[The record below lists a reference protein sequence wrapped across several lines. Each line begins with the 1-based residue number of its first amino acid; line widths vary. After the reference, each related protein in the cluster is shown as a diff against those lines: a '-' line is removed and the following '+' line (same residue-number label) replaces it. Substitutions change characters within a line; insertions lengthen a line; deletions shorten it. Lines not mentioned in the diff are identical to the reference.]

1 VRRFHYRH
9 QSQRSE
15 QESLKLSALQDQ
27 RVLAPKRVRRLP
39 PQLTLEPAQEFRH
52 LHHHVLA
59 RDTHREH
66 EEIAELS
73 QGVPIR
79 EFLQKQESKVAQS
92 FWTIIDI
99 LHAEL
104 YFRSMLAYLATKE
117 QFLIDAP
124 TIEDLVRDK
133 VKEKLNLKVGE
144 SEYTAWRNSL
154 GNAMFHAINSDVIP
168 NNAGV
173 AVEYRV
179 NGRAFRIDFM
189 VTGKDALGRES
200 LFIVELKQWTDIEFS
215 ELADHVRTYLGGG
228 IRDTLHPAYQ
238 AWSYASHLNMYNE
251 YIYENR
257 VKVKAS
263 AYLHN
268 CADTKVVNAS
278 RYEEK
283 LKEVNVFF
291 KGQANDLRSSISTVI
306 KEGTGIELLQK
317 IDQSRIRPSMQL
329 AESVSTML
337 KGKEEFVL
345 LDKQKTV
352 LEKIV
357 HAANN
362 STDSAKQVL
371 IVKGGPGTGKSV
383 ISINAVARLTGQ
395 RLNVRYV
402 TPNAAPRAVFEAKLN
417 EFFKKADIRSL
428 FSGSGS
434 FTDTAKNS
442 YDVLIVDEAHR
453 LKMKSGIYKN
463 LGENQLKEI
472 INSAKTSVFFID
484 EAQKVTWSDVG
495 EIHRIE
501 EEAKR
506 QNAKIEKI
514 ELTSQFRCGGSD
526 DYLAWL
532 DETLGVNSE
541 IPHYFKKDSFD
552 FKIFENP
559 KDLHE
564 EIKNNN
570 KSNNKSRMVAGYCW
584 NWISQKKPTLK
595 DIQIRKFD
603 YEATWNLTE
612 DGSQW
617 IISPSSVEE
626 VGCIHTC
633 QGLELDYVGVIV
645 GLDLVTKNGELRTNP
660 DARAKTDKSLAGFK
674 TELKIN
680 PDLALAKADE
690 LIRNTYRT
698 LMSRGMKGCYVYF
711 VDEATAEYFKKHLP
725 E

>member
-1 VRRFHYRH
+1 
-9 QSQRSE
+9 
-15 QESLKLSALQDQ
+15 
-27 RVLAPKRVRRLP
+27 
-39 PQLTLEPAQEFRH
+39 
-52 LHHHVLA
+52 
-59 RDTHREH
+59 
-66 EEIAELS
+66 
-73 QGVPIR
+73 
-79 EFLQKQESKVAQS
+79 
-92 FWTIIDI
+92 
-99 LHAEL
+99 
-104 YFRSMLAYLATKE
+104 MLAYLATKKE
-117 QFLIDAP
+117 FLRDAP

-133 VKEKLNLKVGE
+133 VKEKLGIKVGDA
-144 SEYTAWRNSL
+144 EYTAWRNSL

-179 NGRAFRIDFM
+179 NGRAYRIDFM
-189 VTGKDALGRES
+189 LSGLDAKGRES
-200 LFIVELKQWTDIEFS
+200 LFIVELKQWTNIEFS
-215 ELADHVRTYLGGG
+215 ELEDHVKTYLGGG

-251 YIYENR
+251 YIYEN
-257 VKVKAS
+257 KVQVNAC

-268 CADTKVVNAS
+268 CADAKVINSS

-283 LKEVNVFF
+283 LREVSVFI
-291 KGQANDLRSSISTVI
+291 KGQANDLRNAISTVI
-306 KEGTGIELLQK
+306 KEGTGIQLLQK
-317 IDQSRIRPSMQL
+317 IDQSRIRPSIQL

-357 HAANN
+357 HASNN
-362 STDSAKQVL
+362 SSKNTKHVL

-383 ISINAVARLTGQ
+383 ISINALARLTGQ

-402 TPNAAPRAVFEAKLN
+402 TPNAAPRAVFELKLSQ
-417 EFFKKADIRSL
+417 FFKKADIRSL

-434 FTDTAKNS
+434 FTESSKNS
-442 YDVLIVDEAHR
+442 YDALIVDEAHR
-453 LKMKSGIYKN
+453 LKMKSGMFKN
-463 LGENQLKEI
+463 LGENQIKEI

-495 EIHRIE
+495 EIQRIE

-506 QNAKIEKI
+506 QNATIEKI

-532 DETLGVNSE
+532 DETLGVNAE
-541 IPHYFKKDSFD
+541 TPHYFKQDSFD
-552 FKIFENP
+552 FKIFDNP
-559 KDLHE
+559 IDLHN
-564 EIKNNN
+564 EIKNKNQ
-570 KSNNKSRMVAGYCW
+570 SNNKSRMVAGYCW
-584 NWISQKKPTLK
+584 NWISQKKPMLK
-595 DIQIRKFD
+595 DIQIKEFA

-645 GLDLVTKNGELRTNP
+645 GPDLVTKNGELCTNP

-674 TELKIN
+674 TEFKTK
-680 PDLALAKADE
+680 PELAVAKADE